1 MLMPSA
7 NGAFDNTG
15 HLRDQGASV
24 RVPFVHGCL
33 LTTRSRTRGGLV
45 CNLSMLGVYVT
56 MDEPLPE
63 RGDPV
68 HLLVSRP
75 GESPLLEAE
84 TVVTWQNRTPASGPD
99 SLPVGVGLRFLDL
112 ALTYKEKVDG
122 LVGRDQAGTP
132 TGPINE
138 LVLAQPHAGPRRV
151 PYVQRCLFRCRVVAI
166 ETLLC
171 NISRL
176 GAYVTIDPLPDVGEE
191 VTISFAAGGKPLE
204 LAAIVAW
211 INPPERQAV
220 DPLAPGCGVRFVALS
235 AQDDERLKMLL
246 EG

>member
-7 NGAFDNTG
+7 NGAFDNTAR
-15 HLRDQGASV
+15 LRDQGASV

-56 MDEPLPE
+56 LDEPLPE

-68 HLLVSRP
+68 HLLVTRP
-75 GESPLLEAE
+75 GESALLEAD

-99 SLPVGVGLRFLDL
+99 SLPLGVGLRFLDL
-112 ALTYKEKVDG
+112 SAAYKAKIDG
-122 LVGRDQAGTP
+122 LVGREPSADKP
-132 TGPINE
+132 SD

-151 PYVQRCLFRCRVVAI
+151 PYVQRCLFRCRVVQV

-191 VTISFAAGGKPLE
+191 VSISFVAADGKPLE
-204 LAAIVAW
+204 LSAVVAW

-235 AQDDERLKMLL
+235 PQDDERLKTLL